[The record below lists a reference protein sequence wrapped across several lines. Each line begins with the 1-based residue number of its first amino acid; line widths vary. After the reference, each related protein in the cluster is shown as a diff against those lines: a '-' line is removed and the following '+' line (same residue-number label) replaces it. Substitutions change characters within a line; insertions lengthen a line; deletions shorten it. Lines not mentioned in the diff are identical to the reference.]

1 MAKPLNIIVCGS
13 LVPDPLQTLEPVQ
26 TPQGPGL
33 KNEQMLPSVLDPWAA
48 CALYE
53 AANLAKQRA
62 GSTVTLVALGPKAKL
77 QQLMM
82 TVAQKAP
89 FQLVA
94 VNAPAGGFTDARE
107 TAAELAK
114 AIKAIPGLDLS
125 ATLLFGGCASASR
138 DAGVTLQF
146 VAETLGITE
155 FFMGVDELKLRL
167 PGGDR
172 LGHGQPA
179 RAAEQP
185 ADRHDEHARH
195 HARAHEGAGRQRRRW
210 RHRLREDR
218 GAVRQARDGGEE
230 GHGGGRH
237 RQGNCRVDQGLRKYD
252 MKIAAFTIDGNGTF
266 AQDVPAFAAAL
277 AAAGADIV
285 LVPGTS
291 RARRSM
297 PAAAMRAGAAID
309 TNVVDVTVDGDKAT
323 VQRWAYRQ
331 RILTAFSRAARPWV
345 IVTDPA
351 LFADICAK
359 LGVAPSPIPAGA
371 PAETRT
377 KVNGVVA
384 AGTGGESTIRP
395 DSPLLFVAGAGWTK
409 KQADGATHLDEAAAT
424 ITGFLA
430 KSGASLGSS
439 KSLVDMPE
447 AAKAFS
453 FMSHMNQVGQTG
465 ATPRH
470 AKGLSTCC
478 HGEEPHVV
486 GWRFVNDRRAVNLD
500 ANCGWAQ
507 GKADVLYVA
516 DAFAVMKKVNELL
529 A

>member
-1 MAKPLNIIVCGS
+1 
-13 LVPDPLQTLEPVQ
+13 
-26 TPQGPGL
+26 
-33 KNEQMLPSVLDPWAA
+33 
-48 CALYE
+48 
-53 AANLAKQRA
+53 
-62 GSTVTLVALGPKAKL
+62 
-77 QQLMM
+77 
-82 TVAQKAP
+82 
-89 FQLVA
+89 
-94 VNAPAGGFTDARE
+94 
-107 TAAELAK
+107 
-114 AIKAIPGLDLS
+114 
-125 ATLLFGGCASASR
+125 
-138 DAGVTLQF
+138 
-146 VAETLGITE
+146 
-155 FFMGVDELKLRL
+155 
-167 PGGDR
+167 
-172 LGHGQPA
+172 
-179 RAAEQP
+179 
-185 ADRHDEHARH
+185 
-195 HARAHEGAGRQRRRW
+195 
-210 RHRLREDR
+210 
-218 GAVRQARDGGEE
+218 
-230 GHGGGRH
+230 
-237 RQGNCRVDQGLRKYD
+237 

-516 DAFAVMKKVNELL
+516 DAFEVMKKVNELL